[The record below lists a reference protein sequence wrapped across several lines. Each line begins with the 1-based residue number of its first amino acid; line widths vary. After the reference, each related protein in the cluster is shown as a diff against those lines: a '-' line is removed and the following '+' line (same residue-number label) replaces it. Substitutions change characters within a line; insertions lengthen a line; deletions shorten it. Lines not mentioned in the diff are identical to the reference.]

1 MVLNFKD
8 WLVCV
13 SEFGA
18 GVFQLNAWLGMDL
31 SHGLTHLRQYV

>member
-8 WLVCV
+8 SPLCV
-13 SEFGA
+13 SGFGA

-31 SHGLTHLRQYV
+31 LHGLTHLRRYV